1 MAGIVIQE
9 ALADIPV
16 DLVVILVDIL
26 ATQTI
31 VILHLVILV
40 VTGIPLVEID
50 ILLVVTVILLV
61 ESDILPVVTVI
72 LREESD
78 IPLVESDTL
87 CLCPEETDSPVAIQV
102 VIECPRMA

>member
-50 ILLVVTVILLV
+50 ILLVVTVI
-61 ESDILPVVTVI
+61 
-72 LREESD
+72 
-78 IPLVESDTL
+78 PLVESDTL

>member
-16 DLVVILVDIL
+16 DLLVILVDIL

-31 VILHLVILV
+31 VILV

-72 LREESD
+72 LLEESD